1 MKKILKIISIFVL
14 ALLVLMIIIPLA
26 FHKPIMNK
34 AREEINKSVNA
45 RVDFDLRLSLIKGFP
60 DLFVELRNLTVTGI
74 DQFEGDTLIA
84 FRSFGLKVNLISA
97 IRMKNIDIK
106 SVILDKPRI
115 HAVVLENGK
124 ANWDI
129 MKDTSTT
136 VTVDTT
142 PSEPVHF
149 SARLRK
155 LLIKDGLIRYD
166 DRQAGMQAV
175 INGFNFLMKGN
186 LANDFTSIAIK
197 TSADAITFIMDKIPY
212 LSRAKMAAHF
222 DVDADMA
229 KSVFTLRDNAFSL
242 NELTLGWDGTVGL
255 AGDSILTDVKFA
267 TKKTDFR
274 SILSLVPAIYS
285 HDFASVQTS
294 GQFQLDGHVKG
305 VYYDT
310 ILPSAMLNLQVTD
323 GRFRYPDLP
332 ASVDNIQVN
341 TLVDFHG
348 EDMDLTTVD
357 VRKFHLELAGNL
369 LDVSLHIAHP
379 VSDPQVDGL
388 FKGIIDLGK
397 VQSVLPLDSTTLA
410 GIVTSDVSFAG
421 TMSML
426 EKEQYEQF
434 KADGNVIVNGLTYK
448 SSDLPQG
455 LSIKN
460 AKLLFSPRY
469 LDLRSFNMLVG
480 RSDIQLSGKIT
491 DFLPYVFSNKTIR
504 GNFVLTSGLLDANE
518 FMSGSATADTV
529 TDTTQMT
536 LFEVPKNIDFTLNSG
551 LKKVLYDKLEI
562 SDLKGLIELK
572 NGVAKLTNLSMN
584 LLQGSMQ
591 MNGEYNTSD
600 LTKPSID
607 FNLKINEIDIPS
619 SFDAF
624 TMVARFAPIAKSA
637 KGKVSAGI
645 SLQSLL
651 DQHMNPVLPSVSG
664 SGTLSSRSVEIGNSK
679 VFEKLADALKNE
691 KLRQIAV
698 KDLNISFEIKDGR
711 VYVKPFTTKLGST
724 SLTVAGDQGLDQ
736 TLNYAMALTLPR
748 TEIGSSVMNS
758 LASAAAARGITVN
771 PSETVKV
778 KVKVGGTFSD
788 PKVQPDLAGSGEDVV
803 SSVKEQVKDKV
814 NQVVEE
820 KKEAVKAEVS
830 KKAEEMVAK
839 AEAEAQQIRDAAR
852 KAAELERQKA
862 NELAE
867 KTLKEAEGKP
877 LAMPLA
883 KKTADKIRKEG
894 EEKAQKIIKE
904 ADQKADAIVEKAR
917 SEADKLKQ

>member
-1 MKKILKIISIFVL
+1 
-14 ALLVLMIIIPLA
+14 
-26 FHKPIMNK
+26 
-34 AREEINKSVNA
+34 
-45 RVDFDLRLSLIKGFP
+45 
-60 DLFVELRNLTVTGI
+60 
-74 DQFEGDTLIA
+74 
-84 FRSFGLKVNLISA
+84 
-97 IRMKNIDIK
+97 
-106 SVILDKPRI
+106 
-115 HAVVLENGK
+115 
-124 ANWDI
+124 
-129 MKDTSTT
+129 
-136 VTVDTT
+136 
-142 PSEPVHF
+142 
-149 SARLRK
+149 
-155 LLIKDGLIRYD
+155 
-166 DRQAGMQAV
+166 
-175 INGFNFLMKGN
+175 
-186 LANDFTSIAIK
+186 
-197 TSADAITFIMDKIPY
+197 
-212 LSRAKMAAHF
+212 
-222 DVDADMA
+222 
-229 KSVFTLRDNAFSL
+229 
-242 NELTLGWDGTVGL
+242 
-255 AGDSILTDVKFA
+255 
-267 TKKTDFR
+267 
-274 SILSLVPAIYS
+274 
-285 HDFASVQTS
+285 
-294 GQFQLDGHVKG
+294 
-305 VYYDT
+305 
-310 ILPSAMLNLQVTD
+310 
-323 GRFRYPDLP
+323 
-332 ASVDNIQVN
+332 
-341 TLVDFHG
+341 
-348 EDMDLTTVD
+348 
-357 VRKFHLELAGNL
+357 
-369 LDVSLHIAHP
+369 
-379 VSDPQVDGL
+379 
-388 FKGIIDLGK
+388 
-397 VQSVLPLDSTTLA
+397 
-410 GIVTSDVSFAG
+410 
-421 TMSML
+421 
-426 EKEQYEQF
+426 
-434 KADGNVIVNGLTYK
+434 
-448 SSDLPQG
+448 
-455 LSIKN
+455 
-460 AKLLFSPRY
+460 
-469 LDLRSFNMLVG
+469 
-480 RSDIQLSGKIT
+480 
-491 DFLPYVFSNKTIR
+491 
-504 GNFVLTSGLLDANE
+504 
-518 FMSGSATADTV
+518 
-529 TDTTQMT
+529 MT

-771 PSETVKV
+771 PSETVNV

-820 KKEAVKAEVS
+820 RKEAVKAEVS

>member
-1 MKKILKIISIFVL
+1 MKKVLKIFAIVIF
-14 ALLVLMIIIPLA
+14 ALLVLMIVIPLA

-34 AREEINKSVNA
+34 AREEINKTLKA

-84 FRSFGLKVNLISA
+84 FRSFGVKVNLISA
-97 IRMKNIDIK
+97 IRMKDIDIK
-106 SVILDKPRI
+106 SVILDKPYI
-115 HAVVLENGK
+115 HAIVLEDGK

-129 MKDTSTT
+129 MKDTTT
-136 VTVDTT
+136 AVPVDTT

-155 LLIKDGLIRYD
+155 LQINDGFISYD
-166 DRQAGMQAV
+166 DRQGNMQAV
-175 INGFNFLMKGN
+175 VKGFDFLMKGN
-186 LANDFTSIAIK
+186 LASDFTSIVIK
-197 TSADAITFIMDKIPY
+197 TSADAVTFIMDKIPY
-212 LSRAKMAAHF
+212 LSKARLSAHF
-222 DVDADMA
+222 DVDADMV
-229 KSVFTLRDNAFSL
+229 KSLFTLKDNAFSL
-242 NELTLGWDGTVGL
+242 NELTLGWEGTVGL

-274 SILSLVPAIYS
+274 SILSLVPAVYTR
-285 HDFASVQTS
+285 DFASVQTS
-294 GQFQLDGHVKG
+294 GQFQLDGQLKG

-310 ILPSAMLNLQVTD
+310 ILPSAMLNLEVTN

-332 ASVDNIQVN
+332 ASVENIQIN
-341 TLVDFHG
+341 THVDFHG
-348 EDMDLTTVD
+348 ENMDLTTVE
-357 VRKFHLELAGNL
+357 VKKFHLELAGNP
-369 LDVSLHIAHP
+369 LDISLHVARPI
-379 VSDPQVDGL
+379 SDPMVDGL
-388 FKGIIDLGK
+388 FKGVIDLGK
-397 VQSVLPLDSTTLA
+397 IQSVIPLDSTTLA
-410 GIVTSDVSFAG
+410 GIITSDVSFGG

-434 KADGNVIVNGLTYK
+434 KADGNVAVNRLTYK
-448 SSDLPQG
+448 SPDLPQG
-455 LSIKN
+455 LTVKN
-460 AKLLFSPRY
+460 AELLFSPRY
-469 LDLRSFNMLVG
+469 LDLKSFNLLIG
-480 RSDIQLSGKIT
+480 RSDMQLSGKIT
-491 DFLPYVFSNKTIR
+491 DFLPYVFSNKTIK

-518 FMSGSATADTV
+518 FMTGSAPADTV

-536 LFEVPKNIDFTLNSG
+536 LFEVPKNIDFALNSN

-562 SDLKGLIELK
+562 SDIKGLIELK
-572 NGVAKLTNLSMN
+572 NGAAKLTNLSMN

-591 MNGEYNTSD
+591 MNGEYNTSN
-600 LTKPSID
+600 LAKPFID
-607 FNLKINEIDIPS
+607 FNLKINDIDIPS

-624 TMVARFAPIAKSA
+624 SMVARFAPVAKNA

-645 SLQSLL
+645 SLWSQL
-651 DQHMNPVLPSVSG
+651 DQHMSPVLPTVSG
-664 SGTLSSRSVEIGNSK
+664 SGTLSSRSVEIGNSR
-679 VFEKLADALKNE
+679 VFEKLADALKND
-691 KLRQIAV
+691 KFRQIAL
-698 KDLNISFEIKDGR
+698 KDVNIGFDIKDGR
-711 VYVKPFTTKLGST
+711 VYVKPFTTKMGNT
-724 SLTVAGDQGLDQ
+724 SLTIAGDQGLDQ
-736 TLNYAMALTLPR
+736 TLNYTMALTLPR

-758 LASAAAARGITVN
+758 LTSAAAAKGIAIK
-771 PSETVKV
+771 PSETINV
-778 KVKVGGTFSD
+778 KVKVGGTFAD
-788 PKVQPDLAGSGEDVV
+788 PKVQPDLAGSGENVV
-803 SSVKEQVKDKV
+803 SAVKEQVKEKV
-814 NQVVEE
+814 NQAVEE

-830 KKAEEMVAK
+830 KKADELVAK

-852 KAAELERQKA
+852 KAADLERQKA

-883 KKTADKIRKEG
+883 KKTAEKIRKEG

>member
-14 ALLVLMIIIPLA
+14 ALLILMIIIPLA

-45 RVDFDLRLSLIKGFP
+45 RVDFDLHLSLIKGFP

-129 MKDTSTT
+129 MKDTSTA

-155 LLIKDGLIRYD
+155 LLIKDGLMRYD

-212 LSRAKMAAHF
+212 LNRVKMAAHF

-274 SILSLVPAIYS
+274 SILSLVPAVYS

-357 VRKFHLELAGNL
+357 VRKFHLELAGNP

-460 AKLLFSPRY
+460 AELLFSPRY

-771 PSETVKV
+771 PSETVNV

-820 KKEAVKAEVS
+820 RKEAVKAEVS

>member
-45 RVDFDLRLSLIKGFP
+45 RVDFDLHLSLIKGFP

-129 MKDTSTT
+129 MKDTSTA

-155 LLIKDGLIRYD
+155 LLIKDGLMRYD

-212 LSRAKMAAHF
+212 LNRVKMAAHF

-255 AGDSILTDVKFA
+255 TGDSILTDVKFA

-274 SILSLVPAIYS
+274 SILSLVPAVYS

-294 GQFQLDGHVKG
+294 GQFQLDGQVKG

-357 VRKFHLELAGNL
+357 VKKFHLELAGNP

-426 EKEQYEQF
+426 ERDQYEQF
-434 KADGNVIVNGLTYK
+434 KADGNLIVNGLNYK

-460 AKLLFSPRY
+460 AELLFSPRY

-679 VFEKLADALKNE
+679 IFEKLADALKNE

-771 PSETVKV
+771 PSETVNV

-820 KKEAVKAEVS
+820 RKEAVKAEVS

>member
-14 ALLVLMIIIPLA
+14 ALLILMIIIPLA

-45 RVDFDLRLSLIKGFP
+45 RVDFDLHLSLIKGFP

-129 MKDTSTT
+129 MKDTSTA

-155 LLIKDGLIRYD
+155 LLIKDGLMRYD

-212 LSRAKMAAHF
+212 LNRVKMAAHF

-229 KSVFTLRDNAFSL
+229 KSVFTFRDNAFSL

-255 AGDSILTDVKFA
+255 TGDSILTDVKFA

-274 SILSLVPAIYS
+274 SILSLVPAVYS

-294 GQFQLDGHVKG
+294 GQFQLDGQVKG

-357 VRKFHLELAGNL
+357 VKKFHLELAGNP

-460 AKLLFSPRY
+460 AELLFSPRY

-679 VFEKLADALKNE
+679 IFEKLADALKNE

-771 PSETVKV
+771 PSETVNV

-820 KKEAVKAEVS
+820 RKEAVKAEVS